1 MSLTSRTATS
11 ILTPMKTI
19 DTPRQTDPKN
29 PMPRSAIQDSQEETW
44 TEADRIAFASIRAA
58 VQPGA
63 REGINHNMTLQEV
76 LAQEAGR
83 HGA

>member
-1 MSLTSRTATS
+1 
-11 ILTPMKTI
+11 MKTPDKI
-19 DTPRQTDPKN
+19 DPKN

-44 TEADRIAFASIRAA
+44 TEADRTAFASIRAA

-63 REGINHNMTLQEV
+63 KKAINHNMTLQEV